1 MREIVNK
8 AFRYLVFVF
17 LFVVFVKFD
26 YLIDFLYLNEMM
38 LYMVYILVLIA
49 LLSFVRWLDRWMGTV
64 HYKFPIQLI
73 TCFLLILFL
82 IHEMFT
88 PYFYTD
94 HSLKETGLEKI
105 EMYHELSNEE
115 LSVVERAK
123 LAEDAFIKIQA
134 HAYSVGQYPVD
145 LVEKIEVIDLK
156 RNYYQYELT
165 VKGEHNGIE
174 KRYTYTFEKEGF
186 VFKISGFAVGN

>member
-1 MREIVNK
+1 MSEFINK
-8 AFRYLVFVF
+8 AFRYVVFIF

-26 YLIDFLYLNEMM
+26 YLIDFLYINEMM
-38 LYMVYILVLIA
+38 LYMVYILVLIG
-49 LLSFVRWLDRWMGTV
+49 LLSFVRWLDKKMASV
-64 HYKFPIQLI
+64 HYKFSIQLI
-73 TCFLLILFL
+73 TSFLLILFL

-94 HSLKETGLEKI
+94 HSLKETGLDKI

-115 LSVVERAK
+115 LSEEERAN
-123 LAEDAFIKIQA
+123 LAEDAFIKVQS

-145 LVEKIEVIDLK
+145 PVEKIEVIDLK

-165 VKGEHNGIE
+165 VIGEHNGIE

-186 VFKISGFAVGN
+186 VFKISGFAVEN